1 MLPNIRTCSSED
13 LSDVQHL
20 YLDLQGAQFSP
31 DEEPLYSR
39 LSEFFLI
46 AEVNGQTVGFVIGGR
61 GPVDAIGKEMA
72 DEAFPGEEAYL
83 EIQDLYVSPSFRN
96 RGIGSLLMRTVIQ
109 RGLEAGL
116 TRSMVYTNNPDYAR
130 IGRFYERFG
139 YKIDHLFMTR

>member
-1 MLPNIRTCSSED
+1 MQP
-13 LSDVQHL
+13 L
-20 YLDLQGAQFSP
+20 YLDLRAGQFSP
-31 DEEPLYSR
+31 DEELLSSR

-46 AEVNGQTVGFVIGGR
+46 AEVDGQTVGFVIGDK
-61 GPVDAIGKEMA
+61 GPVDVIGKETA
-72 DEAFPGEEAYL
+72 REAFPGEEAYL
-83 EIQDLYVSPSFRN
+83 EIQDLYVAPSLRN

-139 YKIDHLFMTR
+139 YKIEHLFMKR